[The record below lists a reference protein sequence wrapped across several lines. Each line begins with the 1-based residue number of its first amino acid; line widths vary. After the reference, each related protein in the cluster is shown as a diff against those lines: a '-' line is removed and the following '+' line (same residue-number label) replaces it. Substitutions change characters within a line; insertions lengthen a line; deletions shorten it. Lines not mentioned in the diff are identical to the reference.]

1 MSSGTDDYNSGKPSN
16 ISAEFLSNK
25 KLQLKHECPLSIL
38 KLSTFT
44 LADSNKEALDMFAFS
59 IICCT
64 VIKYV
69 PPDPWRSFPS
79 SFSKGSVENVPSKT

>member
-1 MSSGTDDYNSGKPSN
+1 MSSGTEDSNSGKPSN
-16 ISAEFLSNK
+16 ISDEFSSHE

-44 LADSNKEALDMFAFS
+44 LTDRNKEALDMFTFS

-69 PPDPWRSFPS
+69 PPDPWRSSPN
-79 SFSKGSVENVPSKT
+79 SFSAGSAGDVSSKT